1 MVQQNRDSDFA
12 RLRKKVQEGQQTN
25 NDVIQI
31 KGLANTDTSTW
42 LDEFL
47 KVYLN
52 KYLAGQENEACIGKL
67 DFEVNVIKV
76 KSSNKDIDTNA
87 CSISIPDSIRLSQT
101 AKLLAKLKLC
111 VGARLGLTDNISVS
125 DRSINSSFGTVNHLY
140 RLNPLCSA
148 MYVKFDDP

>member
-12 RLRKKVQEGQQTN
+12 WLCKKVQEGQQTN

-42 LDEFL
+42 FHEFL

-52 KYLAGQENEACIGKL
+52 KYLADQENEACIGKL
-67 DFEVNVIKV
+67 DFEVNVIKA
-76 KSSNKDIDTNA
+76 KSGNKDIDTNA
-87 CSISIPDSIRLSQT
+87 CSISIPDSIHLSQT
-101 AKLLAKLKLC
+101 AELLAKLKLC
-111 VGARLGLTDNISVS
+111 VGARLRLTDNISVS
-125 DRSINSSFGTVNHLY
+125 DRSINSSFGTVKHLY

-148 MYVKFDDP
+148 MFVKFDDP